1 MSLIVLRRTF
11 DSVPTQNDIFKLL
24 VGDNVGDKDKAKDA
38 LRNILAP
45 MKDFLA
51 LYQYLDVLETAAGQ
65 YAKLLKEQE
74 ALTAE
79 VADVKTQLGFAK
91 DAFGEATKAQKAATL
106 TASGKIAALTTQI
119 SELETRKKN
128 LAGEI
133 EDEQLAKIRINKA
146 ISDEYDRLREKMLAK
161 LADAEKEATKTL
173 TAIEVKVEAAQ
184 TNLDDLTEKKRRF
197 IASLG

>member
-11 DSVPTQNDIFKLL
+11 DSVPTQNDILKLM
-24 VGDNVGDKDKAKDA
+24 VGDNVGDKDKVKDA
-38 LRNILAP
+38 LRNILSP

-51 LYQYLDVLETAAGQ
+51 LYQYLDMLETAAGQ
-65 YAKLLKEQE
+65 YADLLKEQE
-74 ALTAE
+74 TLTAE
-79 VADVKTQLGFAK
+79 IADVKAQLGSAK
-91 DAFGEATKAQKAATL
+91 DAFGEATKAQKAATA
-106 TASGKIAALTTQI
+106 TANGKIAGLTTQI
-119 SELETRKKN
+119 SELETRKANVSK
-128 LAGEI
+128 EI
-133 EDEQLAKIRINKA
+133 EDEQIAKLRINQA